1 MMIGL
6 IDCGDIC
13 HAERSIVYH
22 PNSSLCHHTSFPPRT
37 QTPTSRLN
45 AAPMPAGP
53 QTKTAI
59 LVGGWGSS
67 WWVAKSWVTMDWRFG
82 RWGYV
87 VRFGGR
93 VDGLCDDEESPE
105 TTPSCPIKSL
115 SRSCNSIPSSSSSF
129 TGASREGVVR
139 LLLETYNSIPSAS
152 LASRYG
158 KAHSAS
164 SMLFTAHTNFI
175 VRALVWIPSCCS
187 MRWR

>member
-1 MMIGL
+1 MP
-6 IDCGDIC
+6 
-13 HAERSIVYH
+13 SYH
-22 PNSSLCHHTSFPPRT
+22 PNCSLCHHTSLPPRT

-53 QTKTAI
+53 QTRTAI

-67 WWVAKSWVTMDWRFG
+67 GCVAKSLLTMDWRFG

-93 VDGLCDDEESPE
+93 VDAADEGEGGEESPE
-105 TTPSCPIKSL
+105 TTPSCPIKSP

-129 TGASREGVVR
+129 TRAFGDGVAR
-139 LLLETYNSIPSAS
+139 LLLLLLLLETYNSMPSIS

-164 SMLFTAHTNFI
+164 SILFTAQTNFI
-175 VRALVWIPSCCS
+175 VRALVCRPSSCS